1 MRTSPKPPSHL
12 SRESKHLWVEIVKE
26 YVFDDA
32 ASLSV
37 LQAGLEALD
46 RLRGCREQIDKE
58 GLTISDRFGQQRPHV
73 LLAAERD
80 ARSGLLQAFRLLG
93 LDPGR
98 IT

>member
-1 MRTSPKPPSHL
+1 MKTSPKAPSHL
-12 SRESKHLWVEIVKE
+12 SKESKRLWTEIVKE

-32 ASLSV
+32 ASLSI

-46 RLRGCREQIDKE
+46 RLKGCREQIDKE
-58 GLTISDRFGQQRPHV
+58 GLTIADRFGQQRPHV

-80 ARSGLLQAFRLLG
+80 ARSGMLQAFRLLG